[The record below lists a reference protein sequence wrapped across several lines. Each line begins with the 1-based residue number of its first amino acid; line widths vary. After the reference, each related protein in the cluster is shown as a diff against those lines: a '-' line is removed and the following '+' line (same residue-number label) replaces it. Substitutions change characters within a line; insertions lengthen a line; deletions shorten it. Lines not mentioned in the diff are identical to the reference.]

1 MDRNT
6 AAAMVKGN
14 LESYLQERGINTN
27 RAFLCL
33 NPEHSDN
40 HPSMRF
46 DRHKKQAH
54 CFSCGA
60 SYDTF
65 DLIGIETG
73 YKGGEL
79 FSYTYGLYGLDVDGV
94 KPFVPSGPMKPRP
107 LKLQAPKPDPEL
119 KSYDFTAIIEAA
131 HQDKRGEAY
140 YKSRGLSDEIISRYK
155 LGYTDTYNELLKDMP
170 ELQSESRKQN
180 QYGYVL
186 PYLNNDGTCNYFIA
200 EIRDRAAAD
209 DYNGKYRKMKASL
222 EINGT
227 EYQHPA
233 HIFNE
238 RYIKENPPAC
248 VYVCEGLYDALSYE
262 EAGAPAVAFIGT
274 ADRRFLKL
282 CEKYKPNTHFIITLD
297 NDGAG
302 KTATD
307 RVTAGLEAL
316 GIRYTVANPAGQY
329 KDANEALQADR
340 KGFIAAA
347 REAMKAAQHEAP
359 PLQAK
364 GETMQEEAPQ
374 HTKMLQAA
382 DEQKEKRAG
391 DNMGDVIEMKPAIDL
406 KKPEGKKADDNKEE
420 EKELTEEEK
429 RAQEEQ
435 RTGYTKYMASEYINF
450 LFENAKTCPPAM
462 STGFEELDGAL
473 DGGLYAGLYC
483 VGAISSLGKTTFVLQ
498 IADQVAKQGHDALIF
513 SLEMSRYELIA
524 KSISRTTLEIAD
536 NPRDAK
542 GIKDISVWNRFNNL
556 PQNDKTLIK
565 RAGYEY
571 GEYAENIRIIEGMG
585 NVTVS
590 KIKQAVARH
599 IQERNKIPVVV
610 IDYLQLIAPEEGQER
625 ATPKQV
631 IDKAVMELKR
641 ISRDH
646 KTPVIAISS
655 LNRQSYQDEANMA
668 SFKESGAI
676 EYSSDVLIGLQLK
689 GVGPKDFD
697 VDAAKAKNPR
707 EIELVVLKNRNGMA
721 GGRLE
726 YKYFTPFHC
735 FKEIGPA
742 KEKTGLK
749 RI

>member
-1 MDRNT
+1 MSIKKCKRAKTGKAKGAKQMNDFNNIPQELRQHDNWVCWRLIERSGNKTKIPFNALTGAGAKSNEPETWTSYEAALQALNT
-6 AAAMVKGN
+6 GSYDGVGFMFSNSPFVGIDIDHCIEGGKLSPVAAEIVQQIGSYTEISPSGSGLHIIAKGQRPAEESRDKSGLG
-14 LESYLQERGINTN
+14 LEMYSEGRYFTITGRV
-27 RAFLCL
+27 
-33 NPEHSDN
+33 HSGLTDIREAQGAV
-40 HPSMRF
+40 SEV
-46 DRHKKQAH
+46 HKKYFAKEKPPELARPLPNSSTLPPTMADNEIIQKAIN
-54 CFSCGA
+54 S
-60 SYDTF
+60 
-65 DLIGIETG
+65 
-73 YKGGEL
+73 KGGEDFATL
-79 FSYTYGLYGLDVDGV
+79 NAGQWQALGYPSQSEADQAFCNKLAFWTGKDAAKMDAIFRQSGLMRGKWDIKRGSQTYGE
-94 KPFVPSGPMKPRP
+94 M
-107 LKLQAPKPDPEL
+107 
-119 KSYDFTAIIEAA
+119 T
-131 HQDKRGEAY
+131 
-140 YKSRGLSDEIISRYK
+140 
-155 LGYTDTYNELLKDMP
+155 
-170 ELQSESRKQN
+170 
-180 QYGYVL
+180 
-186 PYLNNDGTCNYFIA
+186 
-200 EIRDRAAAD
+200 
-209 DYNGKYRKMKASL
+209 
-222 EINGT
+222 
-227 EYQHPA
+227 
-233 HIFNE
+233 
-238 RYIKENPPAC
+238 
-248 VYVCEGLYDALSYE
+248 
-262 EAGAPAVAFIGT
+262 IGT
-274 ADRRFLKL
+274 AIRNCGKVY
-282 CEKYKPNTHFIITLD
+282 EGPKP
-297 NDGAG
+297 
-302 KTATD
+302 
-307 RVTAGLEAL
+307 
-316 GIRYTVANPAGQY
+316 
-329 KDANEALQADR
+329 
-340 KGFIAAA
+340 
-347 REAMKAAQHEAP
+347 P
-359 PLQAK
+359 P
-364 GETMQEEAPQ
+364 
-374 HTKMLQAA
+374 
-382 DEQKEKRAG
+382 
-391 DNMGDVIEMKPAIDL
+391 VIEMKPAIDL
-406 KKPEGKKADDNKEE
+406 KKPEGEKVDDNKEE

-450 LFENAKTCPPAM
+450 LFENAKACPPAM
-462 STGFEELDGAL
+462 PTGFEELDGVL

-556 PQNDKTLIK
+556 PQKDKTLIK

-697 VDAAKAKNPR
+697 ADAAKAKNPR

-726 YKYFTPFHC
+726 YEYRTPFHC